1 MLEDLNLA
9 LTQFAENGAPAE
21 SGSEQPLLPGLDEF
35 VRPVEH
41 VEHVEHVEPQPQG
54 ADAADGLAR
63 ESGAAEPPASAGWKA
78 ALRRNFEAWL
88 GTLDDIPELETEP
101 ESEIPDLSS
110 FYEQL
115 AVANAE
121 TRKSNRRTVEAFSQ
135 WAETLERF
143 EAQLVPL
150 RESITQLTAAQPR
163 EEGLPRAYCLVLVE
177 FLDRLHR
184 LAKAFASPPARKSW
198 WGGSDSAWRQ
208 AWETQRQGLDILV
221 SHFAELLKKE
231 EITRIETLGQPFNP
245 TEMTAV
251 AAEPNSERPA
261 QTVLE
266 ELTPGYRRRGELL
279 RPAQVKVSVRPP

>member
-1 MLEDLNLA
+1 MLEDLNFA
-9 LTQFAENGAPAE
+9 PTQSAAPPVPAE
-21 SGSEQPLLPGLDEF
+21 SGLDQPTLPGLGEF

-41 VEHVEHVEPQPQG
+41 VGPAERERPGAGGVDDLVREPGVPQPPV
-54 ADAADGLAR
+54 L
-63 ESGAAEPPASAGWKA
+63 AGWKA
-78 ALRRNFEAWL
+78 ALRRDFEAWL
-88 GTLDDIPELETEP
+88 GTLDEVLELEAEP

-135 WAETLERF
+135 WAETLGRF
-143 EAQLVPL
+143 EAQLAPL
-150 RESITQLTAAQPR
+150 RESIAQLIAAQRR
-163 EEGLPRAYCLVLVE
+163 EEGLPRSYCLVLVE

-184 LAKAFASPPARKSW
+184 LAKAFASPPTRKSW

-208 AWETQRQGLDILV
+208 AWETQRQGFEILV

-251 AAEPNSERPA
+251 AAEPNAERPA

-266 ELTPGYRRRGELL
+266 ELAPGYRRRGELL
-279 RPAQVKVSVRPP
+279 RPAQVKVSVRPT